1 MATRKPSSNK
11 KKKRRRRKI
20 QLKKRLKTRMS
31 MLKMEPVVLTKED
44 HQEQTIEAVEM
55 DNQEEAIKEVAVEA
69 QNIITAVVNTGAEDV
84 EATEKTEMVTTDLM

>member
-44 HQEQTIEAVEM
+44 HQEQIIEAVEM

>member
-1 MATRKPSSNK
+1 
-11 KKKRRRRKI
+11 
-20 QLKKRLKTRMS
+20 MS